1 SRGSGPAVML
11 RASAVSATER
21 ASTPWLMTSANG
33 ESAGYCGMRPNDGFR
48 PTRPGGAAGMRIQ
61 PPPSLPW
68 VDGVVPAAVLAEEPP
83 DAPPGVCFGFQ
94 GLRVVPW
101 IGESVSAFQPY
112 SGVVLLPIR
121 TRPARRKRWVIA
133 ASSAAGVSSVE

>member
-1 SRGSGPAVML
+1 ML
-11 RASAVSATER
+11 SASAVSVTER
-21 ASTPWLMTSANG
+21 ANTPWLITSANG

-48 PTRPGGAAGMRIQ
+48 PTRRLWAAGRRIE

-68 VDGVVPAAVLAEEPP
+68 LNGLTPAAVSDEAPP
-83 DAPPGVCFGFQ
+83 DEPPGVCLGFH

-121 TRPARRKRWVIA
+121 TRPARRKRSVIA
-133 ASSAAGVSSVE
+133 A